1 MALNDLYG
9 DGHTVQLAKG
19 GKDDFDHT
27 TFDNAA
33 QHVYTHGGFN
43 AHMMSDADVRALT
56 RETYRVLSSA
66 IGLKQEVPD
75 DLRRLLEESTFVFS
89 GFKTYHELREVSA
102 LMQAEDGGIKSWDKF
117 SQEVFAIDNR
127 YNRNYL
133 HAEYNF
139 AVQSAQMAA
148 KWKDFEKD
156 GDEYLLQYR
165 TAGDDKVRAEH
176 AVLHN
181 TTLPIDDP
189 FWDEYLPPLDW
200 GCRCT
205 TVQVLRDKY
214 PVSDSAEA
222 IAAGERATDTP
233 KKKIFRFNP
242 GKSGNLF
249 PPKHPYF
256 KLTQQDKP
264 VVKQAIEAQVAEDR
278 EQQWMDEL
286 PDTLTPE
293 QKKAIVQNFKDIE
306 AGLGVVKGKPMS
318 VEKADEQSANPHYA
332 PEFLVDPNGIY
343 KDAKGILYSKNP
355 KYKKRYT
362 INCATCA
369 PAYMLRLRGFDV
381 KAKGRV
387 AGSGSLNDSVAHN
400 RSFEMWKNADGT
412 ASQPTLT
419 AAWMQ
424 SKGYASMNAE
434 RYREYFNE
442 ACAEQ
447 GVYVLTIG
455 WRKGGGHATILLR
468 DKDGELYYIEPQAYD
483 SQQGARRTIDELC
496 NDGSEYPLS
505 KRGVLRIDDKIFDT
519 SFLPLFDI

>member
-1 MALNDLYG
+1 MNDLYG

-27 TFDNAA
+27 KFDDAA

-43 AHMMSDADVRALT
+43 AHMMSDENVRALT

-205 TVQVLRDKY
+205 TVQVLCDKY

-256 KLTQQDKP
+256 KLTQQAKP
-264 VVKQAIEAQVAEDR
+264 VVKQAIQAQIADDL

-293 QKKAIVQNFKDIE
+293 QKKAIIQNFKEIE
-306 AGLGVVKGKPMS
+306 QGLGVVKGKPMTY
-318 VEKADEQSANPHYA
+318 EQADKQSANP
-332 PEFLVDPNGIY
+332 
-343 KDAKGILYSKNP
+343 
-355 KYKKRYT
+355 RYDDSRGFK
-362 INCATCA
+362 INCQTCA
-369 PAYMLRLRGFDV
+369 PAYMLRLRGFDIT
-381 KAKGRV
+381 AGENIKG
-387 AGSGSLNDSVAHN
+387 SKLDWLSTHWSKC
-400 RSFEMWKNADGT
+400 WKNTDGT
-412 ASQPTLT
+412 PVDIITFRG
-419 AAWMQ
+419 WMD
-424 SKGYASMNAE
+424 SHGYAAMTPA
-434 RYREYFNE
+434 RYMDFFRETCQAPGIYE
-442 ACAEQ
+442 I
-447 GVYVLTIG
+447 GVS
-455 WRKGGGHATILLR
+455 WKGGGGHCTIIEKMEDGTLR
-468 DKDGELYYIEPQAYD
+468 YIEPQHD
-483 SQQGARRTIDELC
+483 NSPGSGRESNNLARICSRMSSKPYYSRSGIYGVE
-496 NDGSEYPLS
+496 NQDGII
-505 KRGVLRIDDKIFDT
+505 RIDDKIFDP
-519 SFLPLFDI
+519 SLLGIFVK

>member
-1 MALNDLYG
+1 MNDLYG

-27 TFDNAA
+27 KFDDAA
-33 QHVYTHGGFN
+33 KHVYTHGGFN
-43 AHMMSDADVRALT
+43 AHMMSDENVRALT

-256 KLTQQDKP
+256 KLTQQAKP
-264 VVKQAIEAQVAEDR
+264 VVKQAIQAQIADDL

-286 PDTLTPE
+286 PENLTTE
-293 QKKAIVQNFKDIE
+293 QKKAIVQNFKEIE
-306 AGLGVVKGKPMS
+306 QGLGVVKGKPMTY
-318 VEKADEQSANPHYA
+318 EQADKQSANP
-332 PEFLVDPNGIY
+332 
-343 KDAKGILYSKNP
+343 
-355 KYKKRYT
+355 RYDDSRGFK
-362 INCATCA
+362 INCQTCA
-369 PAYMLRLRGFDV
+369 PAYMLRLRGFDITAGENV
-381 KAKGRV
+381 K
-387 AGSGSLNDSVAHN
+387 GSKLDWLSTHWSKC
-400 RSFEMWKNADGT
+400 WKNTDGT
-412 ASQPTLT
+412 PVDIITFRG
-419 AAWMQ
+419 WMD
-424 SKGYASMNAE
+424 SHGYAAMTPA
-434 RYREYFNE
+434 RYMDFFRETCQAPGIYE
-442 ACAEQ
+442 I
-447 GVYVLTIG
+447 GVS
-455 WRKGGGHATILLR
+455 WKGGGGHCTIIEKMEDGTLR
-468 DKDGELYYIEPQAYD
+468 YIEPQHD
-483 SQQGARRTIDELC
+483 NSPGSGRESNDLARICSRMSSKPYYSRSGIYGVE
-496 NDGSEYPLS
+496 NQDGII
-505 KRGVLRIDDKIFDT
+505 RIDDKIFDP
-519 SFLPLFDI
+519 SLLGIFVK

>member
-27 TFDNAA
+27 KFDDAA
-33 QHVYTHGGFN
+33 KHVYTHGGFN
-43 AHMMSDADVRALT
+43 AHMMSDENVRALT

-256 KLTQQDKP
+256 KLTQQAKP
-264 VVKQAIEAQVAEDR
+264 VVKQAIQAQIADDL

-286 PDTLTPE
+286 PENLTTE
-293 QKKAIVQNFKDIE
+293 QKKAIVQNFKEIE
-306 AGLGVVKGKPMS
+306 QGLGVVKGKPMTY
-318 VEKADEQSANPHYA
+318 EQADKQSANP
-332 PEFLVDPNGIY
+332 
-343 KDAKGILYSKNP
+343 
-355 KYKKRYT
+355 RYDDSRGFK
-362 INCATCA
+362 INCQTCA
-369 PAYMLRLRGFDV
+369 PAYMLRLRGFDITAGENV
-381 KAKGRV
+381 K
-387 AGSGSLNDSVAHN
+387 GSKLDWLSTHWSKC
-400 RSFEMWKNADGT
+400 WKNTDGT
-412 ASQPTLT
+412 PVDIITFRG
-419 AAWMQ
+419 WMD
-424 SKGYASMNAE
+424 SHGYAAMTPA
-434 RYREYFNE
+434 RYMDFFRETCQAPGIYE
-442 ACAEQ
+442 I
-447 GVYVLTIG
+447 GVS
-455 WRKGGGHATILLR
+455 WKGGGGHCTIIEKMEDGTLR
-468 DKDGELYYIEPQAYD
+468 YIEPQHD
-483 SQQGARRTIDELC
+483 NSPGSGRESNDLARICSRMSSKPYYSRSGIYGVE
-496 NDGSEYPLS
+496 NQDGII
-505 KRGVLRIDDKIFDT
+505 RIDDKIFDP
-519 SFLPLFDI
+519 SLLGIFVK

>member
-9 DGHTVQLAKG
+9 DNHFISLAKG
-19 GKDDFDHT
+19 GNDDFDHS

-43 AHMMSDADVRALT
+43 ARMMSDEDVQALT

-66 IGLKQEVPD
+66 IGVKQEVPD
-75 DLRRLLEESTFVFS
+75 ELRRLLSESTFVFS

-102 LMQAEDGGIKSWDKF
+102 MMQDESGGFKSWEKF
-117 SQEVFAIDNR
+117 KEEVTAIDSR

-133 HAEYNF
+133 RAEYDF

-148 KWKDFEKD
+148 KWKEFEAD

-214 PVSDSAEA
+214 PVSNSTEA

-242 GKSGNLF
+242 GKTGNLF

-256 KLTQQDKP
+256 KLSKQDKP
-264 VVKQAIEAQVAEDR
+264 IVKEAIEAQVAEELGQNEKLKEVIEELKQNSAISYLEPQKLDAGTTE
-278 EQQWMDEL
+278 EQIISRL
-286 PDTLTPE
+286 
-293 QKKAIVQNFKDIE
+293 
-306 AGLGVVKGKPMS
+306 AGRDK
-318 VEKADEQSANPHYA
+318 
-332 PEFLVDPNGIY
+332 
-343 KDAKGILYSKNP
+343 
-355 KYKKRYT
+355 T
-362 INCATCA
+362 
-369 PAYMLRLRGFDV
+369 
-381 KAKGRV
+381 
-387 AGSGSLNDSVAHN
+387 AGSCSSLAFAYAGNKGGIDVLDFRDGES
-400 RSFEMWKNADGT
+400 RSYFAQSGHIARIVTAADGT
-412 ASQPTLT
+412 VVKEYNDFVGANQLLKTIETGKEYYFACGKHAAIVRKKGDTYEYLELQHDTLRG
-419 AAWMQ
+419 WH
-424 SKGYASMNAE
+424 N
-434 RYREYFNE
+434 
-442 ACAEQ
+442 
-447 GVYVLTIG
+447 LT
-455 WRKGGGHATILLR
+455 
-468 DKDGELYYIEPQAYD
+468 KDELQHRF
-483 SQQGARRTIDELC
+483 GARRSHTVY
-496 NDGSEYPLS
+496 GQKMEYS
-505 KRGVLRIDDKIFDT
+505 
-519 SFLPLFDI
+519 SFLIEISKLNACSDFKKMLGYINTQANKQQKGEGGSVK

>member
-27 TFDNAA
+27 KFDDAA

-43 AHMMSDADVRALT
+43 AHMMSDENVRALT

-256 KLTQQDKP
+256 KLSREDKP
-264 VVKQAIEAQVAEDR
+264 VVKEAIEEQSDEMRIAELR
-278 EQQWMDEL
+278 EQLPQNLLDAEKDAIAAHNHEL
-286 PDTLTPE
+286 E
-293 QKKAIVQNFKDIE
+293 KQ
-306 AGLGVVKGKPMS
+306 LGIHIGKPMS
-318 VEKADEQSANPHYA
+318 VEDADRQSANPHYNDGYA
-332 PEFLVDPNGIY
+332 Y
-343 KDAKGILYSKNP
+343 H
-355 KYKKRYT
+355 
-362 INCATCA
+362 INCQTCA
-369 PAYMLRLRGFDV
+369 PAYALRLMGFDV
-381 KAKGRV
+381 TAKANTP
-387 AGSGSLNDSVAHN
+387 GSLSDYLSHQ
-400 RSFEMWKNADGT
+400 RSFEAWKNIDGT
-412 ASQPTLT
+412 PTT
-419 AAWMQ
+419 PIYTRDWMIAH
-424 SKGYASMNAE
+424 GYKTMTSD
-434 RYREYFNE
+434 RYRQYFE
-442 ACAEQ
+442 ESCKET
-447 GVYVLTIG
+447 GVYILTIG
-455 WRKGGGHATILLR
+455 WKGGGGHATILQR
-468 DKDGELYYIEPQAYD
+468 FDNGELRYIEPQHYD
-483 SQQGARRTIDELC
+483 AGIGAKRPIDELC
-496 NDGSEYPLS
+496 DMGGTKPIP
-505 KRGVLRIDDKIFDT
+505 KRGILRVDNKLFVEKYLSIFDK
-519 SFLPLFDI
+519 

>member
-9 DGHTVQLAKG
+9 DGHTIQLAKA
-19 GKDDFDHT
+19 GKDDFDHSA
-27 TFDNAA
+27 FDNAA
-33 QHVYTHGGFN
+33 KHVYTHGGFN
-43 AHMMSDADVRALT
+43 AHMMSDEDVRALT

-242 GKSGNLF
+242 GKTGNLF

-256 KLTQQDKP
+256 KLTQQAKP
-264 VVKQAIEAQVAEDR
+264 VVKQAR
-278 EQQWMDEL
+278 
-286 PDTLTPE
+286 
-293 QKKAIVQNFKDIE
+293 
-306 AGLGVVKGKPMS
+306 
-318 VEKADEQSANPHYA
+318 
-332 PEFLVDPNGIY
+332 
-343 KDAKGILYSKNP
+343 
-355 KYKKRYT
+355 
-362 INCATCA
+362 
-369 PAYMLRLRGFDV
+369 
-381 KAKGRV
+381 
-387 AGSGSLNDSVAHN
+387 
-400 RSFEMWKNADGT
+400 
-412 ASQPTLT
+412 
-419 AAWMQ
+419 
-424 SKGYASMNAE
+424 
-434 RYREYFNE
+434 
-442 ACAEQ
+442 
-447 GVYVLTIG
+447 
-455 WRKGGGHATILLR
+455 
-468 DKDGELYYIEPQAYD
+468 
-483 SQQGARRTIDELC
+483 
-496 NDGSEYPLS
+496 
-505 KRGVLRIDDKIFDT
+505 
-519 SFLPLFDI
+519 

>member
-75 DLRRLLEESTFVFS
+75 DLRRLLSESTFVFS
-89 GFKTYHELREVSA
+89 GFKTFHELREVSA
-102 LMQAEDGGIKSWDKF
+102 LMQGKDGGFKPWDEF
-117 SQEVFAIDNR
+117 CREVTSIDER

-133 HAEYNF
+133 RAEYNF

-176 AVLHN
+176 AALHN
-181 TTLPIDDP
+181 TTLPINDP

-205 TVQVLRDKY
+205 TVQVRRGKY
-214 PVSDSAEA
+214 PESNSSDA

-242 GKSGNLF
+242 GKTGNLF

-256 KLTQQDKP
+256 KLTQQAKP
-264 VVKQAIEAQVAEDR
+264 VVKQAIEAQIADDL

-293 QKKAIVQNFKDIE
+293 QKKAIVQNFKEIE
-306 AGLGVVKGKPMS
+306 QGLGIVKGKPMTY
-318 VEKADEQSANPHYA
+318 EQADKQSANPHYD
-332 PEFLVDPNGIY
+332 LSRGY
-343 KDAKGILYSKNP
+343 K
-355 KYKKRYT
+355 
-362 INCATCA
+362 INCQTCA
-369 PAYMLRLRGFDV
+369 PAYMLRLRGFDITAGNNV
-381 KAKGRV
+381 K
-387 AGSGSLNDSVAHN
+387 GSKLDWLSTHWSKC
-400 RSFEMWKNADGT
+400 WKNTDGTPVDIITFHGWMDSHGYAAMTPARYMDFFREVCQAPGIYEIGVSWKGGGGHCTIIEKMADGT
-412 ASQPTLT
+412 
-419 AAWMQ
+419 
-424 SKGYASMNAE
+424 
-434 RYREYFNE
+434 
-442 ACAEQ
+442 
-447 GVYVLTIG
+447 
-455 WRKGGGHATILLR
+455 LR
-468 DKDGELYYIEPQAYD
+468 YIEPQHD
-483 SQQGARRTIDELC
+483 NSPGSGRESNDLARICSRMSSKPYYSRTGIYGVE
-496 NDGSEYPLS
+496 NQDGII
-505 KRGVLRIDDKIFDT
+505 RIDDK
-519 SFLPLFDI
+519 LFDSSLLGIFVK

>member
-1 MALNDLYG
+1 MSDLYG
-9 DGHTVQLAKG
+9 DVSSVQLAK
-19 GKDDFDHT
+19 DSNSD
-27 TFDNAA
+27 TFEHGVFADAA
-33 QHVYTHGGFN
+33 QHVYTSGGFR
-43 AHMMSDADVRALT
+43 AEMMGSEPVRALT
-56 RETYRVLSSA
+56 RETYRVLSAS

-89 GFKTYHELREVSA
+89 GFKTYHELKEVSA
-102 LMQAEDGGIKSWDKF
+102 LMQDESGGFKPWETF
-117 SQEVFAIDNR
+117 QQEVSAIDSR

-133 HAEYNF
+133 QAEYNF

-156 GDEYLLQYR
+156 GDAYLLQYR

-176 AVLHN
+176 AALHGV
-181 TTLPIDDP
+181 TLPMDDP

-205 TVQVLRDKY
+205 TVQVLRGKY
-214 PVSDSAEA
+214 PESNSEDA

-242 GKSGNLF
+242 GKTGNLF

-256 KLTQQDKP
+256 KLAKQDKP
-264 VVKQAIEAQVAEDR
+264 VLEKAIEAQVEEDR

-286 PDTLTPE
+286 PDTLTQE
-293 QKKAIVQNFKDIE
+293 QKKAIIQNLKDIE
-306 AGLGVVKGKPMS
+306 AGLGVVKGKAMS

-332 PEFLVDPNGIY
+332 PQYIVDPNGIY
-343 KDAKGILYSKNP
+343 IDAKGVHYSKNL

-387 AGSGSLNDSVAHN
+387 AGSGSLNDSVAYN

-424 SKGYASMNAE
+424 SKGYASMTPE

-442 ACAEQ
+442 ACADQ

-468 DKDGELYYIEPQAYD
+468 DTDGELYYIEPQAYD

-496 NDGSEYPLS
+496 NDGSAYPLS

>member
-27 TFDNAA
+27 KFDDAA

-43 AHMMSDADVRALT
+43 AHMMSDENVRALT

-256 KLTQQDKP
+256 KLTQQAKP
-264 VVKQAIEAQVAEDR
+264 VVKQAIQAQIADDL

-293 QKKAIVQNFKDIE
+293 QKKAIIQNFKEIE
-306 AGLGVVKGKPMS
+306 QGLGVVKGKPMTY
-318 VEKADEQSANPHYA
+318 EQADKQSANP
-332 PEFLVDPNGIY
+332 
-343 KDAKGILYSKNP
+343 
-355 KYKKRYT
+355 RYDDSRGFK
-362 INCATCA
+362 INCQTCA
-369 PAYMLRLRGFDV
+369 PAYMLRLRGFDITAGENV
-381 KAKGRV
+381 K
-387 AGSGSLNDSVAHN
+387 GSKLDWLSTHWSKC
-400 RSFEMWKNADGT
+400 WKNTDGT
-412 ASQPTLT
+412 PVDIITFRG
-419 AAWMQ
+419 WMD
-424 SKGYASMNAE
+424 SHGYAAMTPV
-434 RYREYFNE
+434 RYMDFFRETCQAPGIYE
-442 ACAEQ
+442 I
-447 GVYVLTIG
+447 GVS
-455 WRKGGGHATILLR
+455 WKGGGGHCTIIEKMEDGTLR
-468 DKDGELYYIEPQAYD
+468 YIEPQHD
-483 SQQGARRTIDELC
+483 NSPGSGRESNDLARICSRMSSKPYYSRSGIYGVE
-496 NDGSEYPLS
+496 NQDGII
-505 KRGVLRIDDKIFDT
+505 RIDDKIFDP
-519 SFLPLFDI
+519 SLLGIFVK

>member
-27 TFDNAA
+27 KFDNAA

-43 AHMMSDADVRALT
+43 AHMMSDEDVRALT

-256 KLTQQDKP
+256 KLTQQAKP
-264 VVKQAIEAQVAEDR
+264 VVKQAIQAQIADDL
-278 EQQWMDEL
+278 EQKWMDEL

-293 QKKAIVQNFKDIE
+293 QKKAIVQNFKEIE
-306 AGLGVVKGKPMS
+306 QGLGVVKGKPMTY
-318 VEKADEQSANPHYA
+318 EQADKQSTNP
-332 PEFLVDPNGIY
+332 
-343 KDAKGILYSKNP
+343 
-355 KYKKRYT
+355 RYDDSRGFK
-362 INCATCA
+362 INCQTCA
-369 PAYMLRLRGFDV
+369 PAYMLRLRGFDITAGENV
-381 KAKGRV
+381 K
-387 AGSGSLNDSVAHN
+387 GSKLDWLSTHWSKC
-400 RSFEMWKNADGT
+400 WKNTDGT
-412 ASQPTLT
+412 PVDIITFRG
-419 AAWMQ
+419 WMD
-424 SKGYASMNAE
+424 SHGYAAMTPA
-434 RYREYFNE
+434 RYMDFFRETCQAPGIYE
-442 ACAEQ
+442 I
-447 GVYVLTIG
+447 GVS
-455 WRKGGGHATILLR
+455 WKGGGGHCTIIEKMEDGTLR
-468 DKDGELYYIEPQAYD
+468 YIEPQHD
-483 SQQGARRTIDELC
+483 NSPGSGRESNNLARICSRMSSKPYYSRSGIYGVE
-496 NDGSEYPLS
+496 NQDGII
-505 KRGVLRIDDKIFDT
+505 RIDDKIFDP
-519 SFLPLFDI
+519 SLLGIFVK

>member
-27 TFDNAA
+27 KFDDAA

-43 AHMMSDADVRALT
+43 AHMMGDENVRALT
-56 RETYRVLSSA
+56 RETYQVLSSA

-256 KLTQQDKP
+256 KLTQQAKP
-264 VVKQAIEAQVAEDR
+264 VVKQAIQAQIADDL

-293 QKKAIVQNFKDIE
+293 QKKAIVQNFKEIE
-306 AGLGVVKGKPMS
+306 QGLGVVKGKPMTY
-318 VEKADEQSANPHYA
+318 EQADKQSANP
-332 PEFLVDPNGIY
+332 
-343 KDAKGILYSKNP
+343 
-355 KYKKRYT
+355 RYDDSRGFK
-362 INCATCA
+362 INCQTCA
-369 PAYMLRLRGFDV
+369 PAYMLRLRGFDITAGENV
-381 KAKGRV
+381 K
-387 AGSGSLNDSVAHN
+387 GSKLDWLSTHWSKC
-400 RSFEMWKNADGT
+400 WKNTDGT
-412 ASQPTLT
+412 PVDIITFRG
-419 AAWMQ
+419 WMD
-424 SKGYASMNAE
+424 SHGYAAMTPA
-434 RYREYFNE
+434 RYMDFFRETCQAPGIYE
-442 ACAEQ
+442 I
-447 GVYVLTIG
+447 GVS
-455 WRKGGGHATILLR
+455 WKGGGGHCTIIEKMEDGTLR
-468 DKDGELYYIEPQAYD
+468 YIEPQHD
-483 SQQGARRTIDELC
+483 NSPGSGRESNNLARICSRMSSKPYYSRSGIYGVE
-496 NDGSEYPLS
+496 NQDGII
-505 KRGVLRIDDKIFDT
+505 RIDDKIFDP
-519 SFLPLFDI
+519 SLLGIFVK